1 MDELITTSTS
11 RNTAECTEIS
21 LRETS
26 TTRLVFR
33 PLIISNPNNPNAS
46 VKGSFLFQRKSKT
59 AQWVDFETIPLSSL
73 KSGEGYK
80 LELVSAELLKLTTDL
95 SSLYELHRESG
106 VPRGKT
112 KFIKASPELQRLA
125 DLSADDIKAFLTAN
139 EEVGASLL
147 TKLLTW
153 AINLSDPSPLVE
165 RLVGLSPNSLSK
177 LNAAVGLQSL
187 KSALEVWEASSTSS
201 DEEFWQK
208 TLTTHSFVLEQ
219 VFSWPTTIVKGKA
232 YVGGKSVLNTGGN
245 IVDFLMRNRL
255 TQSAALI
262 EIKTPVTRL
271 LGPKYRDGV
280 YNVSDDMSGSLMQI
294 LNYKHSL
301 QENYLSLKS
310 GQSDFFDSFNPQ
322 CAVLL
327 GNATDELDNQDKTKS
342 FELFR
347 HQISGVLIITFDEL
361 FDKTRQLIRMLEATE
376 SDISSD
382 DDIPF

>member
-11 RNTAECTEIS
+11 RNTAECTDI
-21 LRETS
+21 LIRETA

-33 PLIISNPNNPNAS
+33 PLIISNPNDPNAS
-46 VKGSFLFQRKSKT
+46 VKGGFLFQRKSKT

-80 LELVSAELLKLTTDL
+80 LALDSAELLKLTTDL

-112 KFIKASPELQRLA
+112 KFIKASPELQQLA
-125 DLSADDIKAFLTAN
+125 DLSANDINAFLTAN
-139 EEVGASLL
+139 KEVGASLL

-153 AINLSDPSPLVE
+153 AIDLDDPSPFVE

-187 KSALEVWEASSTSS
+187 KSALEVWEANSDLS

-232 YVGGKSVLNTGGN
+232 YVGGKSVFNTGGN
-245 IVDFLMRNRL
+245 IVDFLMKNRL

-271 LGPKYRDGV
+271 LGSKYRGV
-280 YNVSDDMSGSLMQI
+280 YNVSDEMSGSLMQV

-301 QENYLSLKS
+301 QENYSSLKVD
-310 GQSDFFDSFNPQ
+310 QKDIFESFNPQ

-327 GNATDELDNQDKTKS
+327 GNATNELNHQDKMKS

-347 HQISGVLIITFDEL
+347 HQFSGVLIITFDEL
-361 FDKTRQLIRMLEATE
+361 FDKTRKLIRMLEETE
-376 SDISSD
+376 SDD
-382 DDIPF
+382 DFDNDIPF

>member
-11 RNTAECTEIS
+11 LNTAECSDIS
-21 LRETS
+21 IRETA

-33 PLIISNPNNPNAS
+33 PLIISNPNDSNAS
-46 VKGSFLFQRKSKT
+46 VKGSFLFQRKSKN
-59 AQWVDFETIPLSSL
+59 AQWVDFETIPLTSL

-80 LELVSAELLKLTTDL
+80 LELASAELLKFSAEM

-106 VPRGKT
+106 IPRGKT

-125 DLSADDIKAFLTAN
+125 ELSADDVGAFLTAN
-139 EEVGASLL
+139 ESVGASLL

-165 RLVGLSPNSLSK
+165 RLVGLSPGSLSK

-187 KSALEVWEASSTSS
+187 KSALEVWEASSDSS

-208 TLTTHSFVLEQ
+208 TLTTHSSVLEQ

-232 YVGGKSVLNTGGN
+232 YVGGKSVFNTGGN
-245 IVDFLMRNRL
+245 IVDFLMKNRL

-262 EIKTPVTRL
+262 EIKTPVTPL

-280 YNVSDDMSGSLMQI
+280 YNVSDEMSGSLMQV

-301 QENYLSLKS
+301 QESYSSLKS
-310 GQSDFFDSFNPQ
+310 GQGDIFESFNPQ

-327 GNATDELDNQDKTKS
+327 GNATDELNHKDKTKS

-376 SDISSD
+376 SGDDFD